1 MYTVDISNNA
11 DIIDSRDI
19 IGRIAELEAERESSE
34 TPLAFD
40 SEPSGK
46 ELAALKALAE
56 QGEDV
61 CIDWQHGETLIR
73 DSYFEQYAQELAE
86 DIGAIQPNLSW
97 PYTCIDWKL
106 AARDLQFDYSA
117 LEFDGVTYWAR

>member
-19 IGRIAELEAERESSE
+19 IERIAELEAERESSE

-40 SEPSGK
+40 SEPSGG
-46 ELAALKALAE
+46 ELAALKALAD
-56 QGEDV
+56 QGEDFS
-61 CIDWQHGETLIR
+61 DWKYGITLIR

>member
-1 MYTVDISNNA
+1 MRNPEITNYD
-11 DIIDSRDI
+11 DIIDSHNVI
-19 IGRIAELEAERESSE
+19 ARIDDLETERKDATDKSEFDESDEGQEL
-34 TPLAFD
+34 T
-40 SEPSGK
+40 
-46 ELAALKALAE
+46 ALKKLTK
-56 QGEDV
+56 QGEDFS
-61 CIDWQHGETLIR
+61 DWKYGITLIR